1 MHRRLVLLL
10 LLLLLPLTLLSL
22 LSSISCNNKRAL
34 PMGKN
39 AEGIIGPV
47 SIRVHPTFTQVKDWN
62 GDNKPDGIET
72 LLEVRDQWD
81 EPIRATGKVIF
92 ELYDF
97 RRGHPDPRGAR
108 LANPWVVSLAT
119 ADDQAARWDRVSR
132 SYKFQLAF
140 PQIDRHKT
148 YVLTASFETEGG
160 RLFDRLTLGP
170 ERE

>member
-1 MHRRLVLLL
+1 MQLCRRAVLPISIISLLL
-10 LLLLLPLTLLSL
+10 CS
-22 LSSISCNNKRAL
+22 SCNNKKAL
-34 PMGKN
+34 PVGKN

-47 SIRVHPTFTQVKDWN
+47 SIRIHPTFTQVKDWT

-72 LLEVRDQWD
+72 LLEVRDRWD
-81 EPIRATGKVIF
+81 EPIRSTGKVIF

-140 PQIDRHKT
+140 PQIERRKT

>member
-1 MHRRLVLLL
+1 MHRRRVALLIAL
-10 LLLLLPLTLLSL
+10 F
-22 LSSISCNNKRAL
+22 SSILCASCNHKRAL
-34 PMGKN
+34 PVGKS
-39 AEGIIGPV
+39 AEGVIGPV
-47 SIRVHPTFTQVKDWN
+47 SIRIHPTFTQVKDWN
-62 GDNKPDGIET
+62 GDEKPDGIEA
-72 LLEVRDQWD
+72 LLEVRDRWD
-81 EPIRATGKVIF
+81 EPIRATGKVMF

-140 PQIDRHKT
+140 PQVERRRT
-148 YVLTASFETEGG
+148 YILTASFETEGG